1 MKLGFY
7 HDGTNDWILGVVK
20 NDTHIVDVSEALEG
34 VHAHGAQELIT
45 LIIANFDKVKDTF
58 QKLVDVSD
66 GIPLEQ
72 VKIRPPLPRPD
83 QIFCMAVNYLEF
95 GQRPMPQI
103 DAFQKSSDCVIGDGD
118 TVRLDPNC
126 EATIFHHEAELA
138 VVIGSDAKNVSQ
150 ADAMDK
156 VFGYTGFI
164 DVSARG
170 FEPGGR
176 TSFFQVKSWPTFGP
190 MGPFII
196 TKDEIEDPHAIS
208 LHITNNGEERQAFS
222 TDDMAHKIPECIEFI
237 TRIAHLGPGD
247 VISTGTNHQ
256 GLGAL
261 QHGDQIQFT
270 VEKIGTLSV
279 NVDDPARREW
289 RRGVDEEM
297 AARMRTSDGTSMG
310 MGDRK

>member
-1 MKLGFY
+1 
-7 HDGTNDWILGVVK
+7 
-20 NDTHIVDVSEALEG
+20 
-34 VHAHGAQELIT
+34 
-45 LIIANFDKVKDTF
+45 
-58 QKLVDVSD
+58 
-66 GIPLEQ
+66 
-72 VKIRPPLPRPD
+72 
-83 QIFCMAVNYLEF
+83 
-95 GQRPMPQI
+95 
-103 DAFQKSSDCVIGDGD
+103 
-118 TVRLDPNC
+118 
-126 EATIFHHEAELA
+126 
-138 VVIGSDAKNVSQ
+138 
-150 ADAMDK
+150 
-156 VFGYTGFI
+156 
-164 DVSARG
+164 
-170 FEPGGR
+170 
-176 TSFFQVKSWPTFGP
+176 

-270 VEKIGTLSV
+270 VEKIGTLRV

-297 AARMRTSDGTSMG
+297 AARMRTSDGTLMG